1 MDGYLCRFTRSNI
14 GLKFLMAITGVVM
27 VGYLVGHVSGNML
40 IFRGAEAINAYSEFL
55 HHAKGLLWGT
65 RIILLASVVVHIWA
79 TLKFLKLRSD
89 ARPVAYA
96 NKGAHGTT
104 FAARTMFWSGPVI
117 ALFIVYHILHLTTG
131 TVHPSFEKNVIVE
144 TREDAATHQ
153 KVETHKTDVY
163 RNLVDGFRQPVA
175 SIFYIVAMLAIA
187 FHLSHGLWSAAQT
200 VGVNRPNWEPALR
213 CLALTAGALICI
225 GFVAVP
231 VAVLLGLV
239 K

>member
-27 VGYLVGHVSGNML
+27 IGYLIGHVTGNML
-40 IFRGAEAINAYSEFL
+40 IFRGPEAINAYSEFL

-65 RIILLASVVVHIWA
+65 RVILLISVVVHVWA
-79 TLKFLKLRSD
+79 TLKFLKLRSE

-96 NKGAHGTT
+96 SKGAHGTT
-104 FAARTMFWSGPVI
+104 WAARTMFWSGPVI

-131 TVHPSFEKNVIVE
+131 TVHPTFANNVKVE
-144 TREDAATHQ
+144 VKEDPATHE
-153 KVETHKTDVY
+153 KVETHKVNVY
-163 RNLVDGFRQPVA
+163 ANLVEGFQRPLA
-175 SIFYIVAMLAIA
+175 SGIYIIAMLAIA
-187 FHLSHGLWSAAQT
+187 LHLSHGVWSMLQT
-200 VGVNRPNWEPALR
+200 VGVNRPNWECALR
-213 CLALTAGALICI
+213 SLAVLTGVALCAG
-225 GFVAVP
+225 FTAVP

>member
-27 VGYLVGHVSGNML
+27 IGYLIGHVSGNML
-40 IFRGAEAINAYSEFL
+40 IFRGPEAINAYSKFL
-55 HHAKGLLWGT
+55 HDAKGLLWGT
-65 RIILLASVVVHIWA
+65 RVILLVSVVVHVWA
-79 TLKFLKLRSD
+79 TLRFLKLRSD

-96 NKGAHGTT
+96 SKGSHGTT
-104 FAARTMFWSGPVI
+104 WSARTMYWSGPVI

-131 TVHPSFEKNVIVE
+131 TLHPTFSKNV
-144 TREDAATHQ
+144 DAGTHT
-153 KVETHKTDVY
+153 VDVY
-163 RNLVDGFRQPVA
+163 ANLVEGFQRPLA
-175 SIFYIVAMLAIA
+175 SGIYIVAMLAIA
-187 FHLSHGLWSAAQT
+187 LHLSHGVWSMLQT

-213 CLALTAGALICI
+213 GLAVLAGVVICA

-231 VAVLLGLV
+231 VAVLFGLV

>member
-14 GLKFLMAITGVVM
+14 GLKVLMALTGVVM
-27 VGYLVGHVSGNML
+27 IGYLVGHVTGNML
-40 IFRGAEAINAYSEFL
+40 IFRGPEAINAYSAFL

-65 RIILLASVVVHIWA
+65 RVLLLVSVVVHIWA
-79 TLKFLKLRSD
+79 TLKFLKLRSE

-96 NKGAHGTT
+96 SKGAHGTT
-104 FAARTMFWSGPVI
+104 WAARTMFWSGPVI

-131 TVHPSFEKNVIVE
+131 WVHPTYDKNVNP
-144 TREDAATHQ
+144 
-153 KVETHKTDVY
+153 ETHDVNVY
-163 RNLVDGFRQPVA
+163 ANLVEGFQRPVA
-175 SIFYIVAMLAIA
+175 SGIYILAMLAIA
-187 FHLSHGLWSAAQT
+187 LHLSHGVWSMLQT

-213 CLALTAGALICI
+213 CLAVTAGVLITA

-231 VAVLLGLV
+231 VAVLLGFV

>member
-14 GLKFLMAITGVVM
+14 GLKVLMALTGVVM
-27 VGYLVGHVSGNML
+27 IGYLVGHVSGNML
-40 IFRGAEAINAYSEFL
+40 IFRGPEAINAYSQFL

-65 RIILLASVVVHIWA
+65 RVLLLASVVVHVWA

-96 NKGAHGTT
+96 SKGAHGTT
-104 FAARTMFWSGPVI
+104 WAARTMFWSGPVI

-131 TVHPSFEKNVIVE
+131 TVHPTFDKNVNP
-144 TREDAATHQ
+144 
-153 KVETHKTDVY
+153 ETHEVNVY
-163 RNLVDGFRQPVA
+163 ANLVEGFQRPLA
-175 SIFYIVAMLAIA
+175 SGIYILAMLAIA
-187 FHLSHGLWSAAQT
+187 LHLSHGVWSMLQT
-200 VGVNRPNWEPALR
+200 VGVNRPNWEPALL
-213 CLALTAGALICI
+213 CLAVTAGVLITA

-231 VAVLLGLV
+231 VAVLLGFV